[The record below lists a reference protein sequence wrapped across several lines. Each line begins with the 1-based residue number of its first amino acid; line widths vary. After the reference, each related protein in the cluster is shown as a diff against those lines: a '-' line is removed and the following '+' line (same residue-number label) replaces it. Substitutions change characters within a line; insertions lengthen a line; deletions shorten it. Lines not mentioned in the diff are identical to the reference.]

1 MSQISHLPIYNSSLF
16 LLKDLH
22 ERVTKFSKLHKYTLG
37 QKITCCA
44 TEIIILIS
52 DANNEKKSYSRISVI
67 DKIIRKT
74 DELLVYIRIAEELKL
89 FNNEKSYPYL
99 IEKICEISR
108 QGAGWKNIYLPQSQR
123 QEMSV
128 SEGKE
133 MPPSAPRSI

>member
-1 MSQISHLPIYNSSLF
+1 MSQVSHLPIYNSALF

-37 QKITCCA
+37 QKITDYS
-44 TEIIILIS
+44 TEIIIFIS
-52 DANNEKKSYSRISVI
+52 DANNEKKSYSRISI
-67 DKIIRKT
+67 IEKIIRKT
-74 DELLVYIRIAEELKL
+74 DELLVYIRVAEELKL
-89 FNNEKSYPYL
+89 FNNTKAYPYL

-108 QGAGWKNIYLPQSQR
+108 QSAGWKNIYLPQNQR

-133 MPPSAPRSI
+133 MPPSAL